1 MNDDCRFGSQSGW
14 LKEQRILRI
23 GSGIHSLGLRKECA
37 VHSGIILPHTGIFNV
52 YGVPFVGRGNVNTTF

>member
-1 MNDDCRFGSQSGW
+1 MMPAVSASQPGW
-14 LKEQRILRI
+14 LKGQRILRI

-52 YGVPFVGRGNVNTTF
+52 YEVPFVDRGNVNTTF